1 MFYTLY
7 QHQCYWYAD
16 TVWRS
21 LKRLFLGNEDL
32 GQDHNSRA
40 HFTGIQL
47 GPSDKSVDVVCER
60 YELAWAQTLEQLS
73 QARNLREAQLARVG
87 IREKIVFLD

>member
-1 MFYTLY
+1 MLYTL
-7 QHQCYWYAD
+7 HRRQCYWYAD

-40 HFTGIQL
+40 HFAGIQL
-47 GPSDKSVDVVCER
+47 GPSDKSVDVCEG

-87 IREKIVFLD
+87 IREKIIFLD